1 MDRAKPA
8 PQAGAASARLR
19 ALLLALLAGGWANAH
34 AVGVGRPQTLSA
46 LGQPLSLTFP
56 LQLARGETLTRD
68 CVRAEVLAG
77 DARMPANLVQFQLE
91 GEDESSVRAV
101 RLQTVVQIDEPLVTV
116 NLAVGCPARFTRQYT
131 AFIDPPG
138 SGAAAL
144 PDAGSARMPSAELRE
159 YSPALQAALNTS
171 NAKPA
176 SLLAPQELA
185 AVWVP
190 DQTASAVAAPL
201 KPRVKRAPSAGTSSV
216 AGDDGAVAKPPA
228 SAKPRRAIAS
238 TRQAAAARAASA
250 PKASGGRLSLEAP
263 EALVESSSLQAANAA
278 SAASAAAS
286 TAAEASERMV
296 KLEQSFAK
304 LQAEQRQTQERLL
317 ALRVQLEQAQHA
329 QYSNPFSLGL
339 LALSLA
345 LAGACTYLGLTLRR
359 ERRQHDETWWSGSKA
374 EASEAVPVPMAPAPA
389 APALQ
394 RVTPAMPPGALDT
407 TVPGALSTPPDERT
421 MALPGL
427 LDLGEHGAV
436 GEQEPLSV
444 QLINQ
449 GLATQPA
456 ALHAPGAAS
465 ALALDAQQRMVTVEE
480 LIDLEQ
486 QVDFF
491 LVLGQEDAAV
501 ELLTERLE
509 QTDGNG
515 LPYLKLLEIHQR
527 RGDRAAFAVLAER
540 FAERFGARAPAWSE
554 DLNEGHGLEAY
565 PEVLRRLQASW
576 HDAGVSMAAVQALL
590 ARDALGEAGLNLP
603 AYRDLLMLYAV
614 ARDISEHEVRGDD
627 IDVFLPLDGSGSAAA
642 AAGAGMMATMVW
654 QSTPQVSSPI
664 DVDISLDEPAA
675 PPAQQA

>member
-8 PQAGAASARLR
+8 PQAGAASVRLR
-19 ALLLALLAGGWANAH
+19 TLLLALLAGGWADAH

-56 LQLARGETLTRD
+56 LQLARGETLARD

-77 DARMPANLVQFQLE
+77 DARMPANLVQIQLE
-91 GEDESSVRAV
+91 GEDESSVRVV

-131 AFIDPPG
+131 AFIDPPA
-138 SGAAAL
+138 S
-144 PDAGSARMPSAELRE
+144 DAPAMAEASSARMPAVELRE
-159 YSPALQAALNTS
+159 YSPALQAALATA
-171 NAKPA
+171 NAKPT
-176 SLLAPQELA
+176 SLLAAQELA
-185 AVWVP
+185 
-190 DQTASAVAAPL
+190 SVAAPE
-201 KPRVKRAPSAGTSSV
+201 
-216 AGDDGAVAKPPA
+216 PA
-228 SAKPRRAIAS
+228 AS
-238 TRQAAAARAASA
+238 AAAAPPKSRSRRSGPRPRQTAATAAQTSSA
-250 PKASGGRLSLEAP
+250 PKATGGRLSLEAP
-263 EALVESSSLQAANAA
+263 EVLVESSSLQAA
-278 SAASAAAS
+278 SAASAAGA
-286 TAAEASERMV
+286 AAEASERML

-317 ALRVQLEQAQHA
+317 AMRTQLELAQRA

-339 LALSLA
+339 LVLSLA

-359 ERRQHDETWWSGSKA
+359 ERRQHDAAWWSDSKP
-374 EASEAVPVPMAPAPA
+374 EAVAATAAPMAHGAAVPAVQRVAPA
-389 APALQ
+389 APTEL
-394 RVTPAMPPGALDT
+394 PDS
-407 TVPGALSTPPDERT
+407 TVPGALSAPPDERT

-427 LDLGEHGAV
+427 LDLGDHGPAA
-436 GEQEPLSV
+436 EQEPLSV

-449 GLATQPA
+449 GLPTQPA
-456 ALHAPGAAS
+456 ALHAPSAAPVRP
-465 ALALDAQQRMVTVEE
+465 LDVQRMVTVEE

-509 QTDGNG
+509 QADGNG

-527 RGDRAAFAVLAER
+527 RGERAAFAALAER
-540 FAERFGARAPAWSE
+540 FAERFDARAPAWSE
-554 DLNEGHGLEAY
+554 DLNEGRGLQAY
-565 PEVLRRLQASW
+565 PEVLQRLQASW
-576 HDAGVSMAAVQALL
+576 HDAGASMAAVQALL
-590 ARDALGEAGLNLP
+590 SRDALGEAGLDLP

-627 IDVFLPLDGSGSAAA
+627 IDVFLPLDGSGSAV
-642 AAGAGMMATMVW
+642 AAGSGMMATMVW
-654 QSTPQVSSPI
+654 QSTAQTSSPI